1 MDRGGKKRRKP
12 VKKKKD
18 NDDGLVPSLSEIK
31 KDKHRSCESKRRQQ
45 ENNAFA
51 TLHAFLE
58 SSKKYKHTASPK
70 LDRLHLLSG
79 AAMYIQ
85 ENSAALNIM
94 VGVLCNMLACCPEM
108 QNAMMELGNSGEE
121 LTQNRLLERFGVPA
135 SIDELLDSI
144 YQSRAM
150 EPMAH
155 YPAPM
160 LPSFDV

>member
-1 MDRGGKKRRKP
+1 MSP
-12 VKKKKD
+12 CFFSP
-18 NDDGLVPSLSEIK
+18 LV
-31 KDKHRSCESKRRQQ
+31 
-45 ENNAFA
+45 
-51 TLHAFLE
+51 
-58 SSKKYKHTASPK
+58 
-70 LDRLHLLSG
+70 
-79 AAMYIQ
+79 YIQ

-121 LTQNRLLERFGVPA
+121 LTQNQLLERFGVPA
-135 SIDELLDSI
+135 SIDELLEYVASFFLNGSSI

>member
-1 MDRGGKKRRKP
+1 MSP
-12 VKKKKD
+12 CFFSP
-18 NDDGLVPSLSEIK
+18 LV
-31 KDKHRSCESKRRQQ
+31 
-45 ENNAFA
+45 
-51 TLHAFLE
+51 
-58 SSKKYKHTASPK
+58 
-70 LDRLHLLSG
+70 
-79 AAMYIQ
+79 YIQ

-135 SIDELLDSI
+135 SIDELLEYVASFFLNGSSI

-160 LPSFDV
+160 LPSFDVYRFPFHVDLWLVAYAIVWVCSRILGFS